1 MSNIKIITPE
11 TAETI
16 QLGTTTIRVLE
27 DGSLTDNRI
36 GTILSTLSPYT
47 KPLAQHLHRMHDE
60 TFFVIRGTVR
70 FAVNEEEHDVQVCEY
85 VVVPIGAPHTFSNP
99 FDEPAVMLSTFT
111 PAYYVNYF
119 RELGKIVSSGKEP
132 SEDEIITI
140 RNHYATDP
148 A

>member
-16 QLGTTTIRVLE
+16 QLGSVTVRVLE

-36 GTILSTLSPYT
+36 GTIVSNLSPYAQ
-47 KPLAQHLHRMHDE
+47 PLAQHLHRMHDE
-60 TFFVIRGTVR
+60 IFFVIQGTIR
-70 FAVNEEEHDVQVCEY
+70 FAVNKEEHDVKVGEY
-85 VVVPIGAPHTFSNP
+85 VVVPVGAPHTFSNP
-99 FDEPAVMLSTFT
+99 FDEAAVFLSTFT

-119 RELGKIVSSGKEP
+119 RELGKIMSSGNEP
-132 SEDEIITI
+132 SADEIITI

>member
-1 MSNIKIITPE
+1 MSHIKIITPE

-16 QLGTTTIRVLE
+16 QLGSVTVRVLE

-36 GTILSTLSPYT
+36 GTIVSTLSPYA

-60 TFFVIRGTVR
+60 TFFVIQGTIR
-70 FAVNEEEHDVQVCEY
+70 FAVNEEEHDVQVGEY

-99 FDEPAVMLSTFT
+99 FDEPAVFLSTFT

-119 RELGKIVSSGKEP
+119 RELGKIISSGREP
-132 SEDEIITI
+132 SADEIITI